1 MASCLLPLLSDIIQA
16 LLYVTLFIIIVLE
29 VYEVVANAIVS
40 SSALELFLFGHLPIL
55 RFLLRAFHVLP
66 SRTIT
71 VIYI

>member
-40 SSALELFLFGHLPIL
+40 SSALE
-55 RFLLRAFHVLP
+55 
-66 SRTIT
+66 S
-71 VIYI
+71 